1 MGGVYYFD
9 DNYGNRQT
17 IYKLKPKI
25 WKTTLDESLSFDSC
39 KECYEFLVDN
49 GFTKEKCF
57 ETEQYKR
64 NRLEIIRIAN
74 KCAID
79 NSITDFEVSIVKG
92 EVLLIFYSKN
102 NMFSF
107 KYYKNGVS
115 KPDDILYTGKHN
127 KLINFI
133 KTIESIRKAIKTY
146 SILFDGIVL
155 IYKSAVRAA

>member
-1 MGGVYYFD
+1 MGGVYYFVD
-9 DNYGNRQT
+9 KHGNKQK
-17 IYKLKPKI
+17 IYKLKSKL
-25 WKTTLDESLSFDSC
+25 WKTSLDENLEFDSC

-79 NSITDFEVSIVKG
+79 NLITDFEINIVKG
-92 EVLLIFYSKN
+92 DILLIFYLRN

-107 KYYKNGVS
+107 RYYGNGIS
-115 KPDDILYTGKHN
+115 KQDEILYAGSHD

-133 KTIESIRKAIKTY
+133 KTIENVRKAIKTY
-146 SILFDGIVL
+146 SVLFDGIVL